1 MRVIAD
7 VKCYHC
13 GHVSGQLEGD
23 RSAPLAAAMFRPR
36 PGYQGPAPRPGPALR
51 CERCQGP
58 VYLEDMRPL
67 APLAALAP
75 SPNHCGRRRRRLARM
90 NVA

>member
-7 VKCYHC
+7 IKCYYC

-23 RSAPLAAAMFRPR
+23 RGAPLAAAVFRPR

-51 CERCQGP
+51 CGRCQGP
-58 VYLEDMRPL
+58 VYLEDVRPL
-67 APLAALAP
+67 APLAP
-75 SPNHCGRRRRRLARM
+75 SSNHCERRRRRVTQM

>member
-7 VKCYHC
+7 VKCYYC

-23 RSAPLAAAMFRPR
+23 RGAPLAAAVFRPR

-58 VYLEDMRPL
+58 VCLEDVRPL
-67 APLAALAP
+67 APLAP
-75 SPNHCGRRRRRLARM
+75 SSDYCGRRDRRLTPRM

>member
-7 VKCYHC
+7 IKCYYC

-23 RSAPLAAAMFRPR
+23 RGAPLAAAVFRPR
-36 PGYQGPAPRPGPALR
+36 PGYQDPAPRPGPALR

-58 VYLEDMRPL
+58 VYLEDVRLL
-67 APLAALAP
+67 APPAP
-75 SPNHCGRRRRRLARM
+75 SSNHCGRRRLRLTRM